1 MRISAN
7 TLPLNA
13 NEQVL
18 KAVGRRKSVSD
29 DVVGQAA
36 TPPANIA
43 ESRNKTEAP
52 AGLEKVLARLQAMPV
67 EERTTGQSNA
77 AERISRN
84 IARYLDVQS
93 MASSTPVTDAESL
106 VPAQDSTAT

>member
-1 MRISAN
+1 MKISAN

-13 NEQVL
+13 NEQAL
-18 KAVGRRKSVSD
+18 KTVGRKKSVSD
-29 DVVGQAA
+29 AVVGQAA

-43 ESRNKTEAP
+43 ESRNKTEVP

-67 EERTTGQSNA
+67 EEKTTGQSNA

-84 IARYLDVQS
+84 IARYLDMQS
-93 MASSTPVTDAESL
+93 MASSAPITDAESL
-106 VPAQDSTAT
+106 PPAQDSTTT

>member
-52 AGLEKVLARLQAMPV
+52 AGL
-67 EERTTGQSNA
+67 
-77 AERISRN
+77 
-84 IARYLDVQS
+84 
-93 MASSTPVTDAESL
+93 
-106 VPAQDSTAT
+106 